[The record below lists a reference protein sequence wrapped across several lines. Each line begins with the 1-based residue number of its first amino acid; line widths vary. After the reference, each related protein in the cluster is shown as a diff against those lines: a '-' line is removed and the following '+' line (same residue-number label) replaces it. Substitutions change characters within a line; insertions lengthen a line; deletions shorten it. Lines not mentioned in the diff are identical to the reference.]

1 MSCQTALPFAQR
13 AFPRHCSD
21 DSDDSDNSGEADGS
35 DVEACDDDE
44 CAVARSQ
51 LEYEAAVIAS
61 LQPHP
66 HVVGLLPPPA
76 EAAFP
81 SMVPLSIKCASA
93 ACTAGRVPST
103 AATVPLLVLERARC
117 FPSRFGAAVG
127 VLTVPDAVLVLRDL
141 FRALAHIHSRQPA
154 AVHSGMN
161 SKEMRQ
167 KEQDC
172 DSWSTSAP
180 NTIAVTSLVE
190 VRHGL

>member
-1 MSCQTALPFAQR
+1 MTRCRCAGSTARRELFA
-13 AFPRHCSD
+13 S
-21 DSDDSDNSGEADGS
+21 
-35 DVEACDDDE
+35 
-44 CAVARSQ
+44 SQ
-51 LEYEAAVIAS
+51 LEYEAAVIA
-61 LQPHP
+61 LLRHP
-66 HVVGLLPPPA
+66 LLHVVGLLPPPA
-76 EAAFP
+76 EAVFP
-81 SMVPLSIKCASA
+81 SMVPLSIKCATA

-103 AATVPLLVLERARC
+103 AATVPLLVFERARC

-127 VLTVPDAVLVLRDL
+127 VLTVTDAVLVLRDL
-141 FRALAHIHSRQPA
+141 FRALVHIHSRQPA